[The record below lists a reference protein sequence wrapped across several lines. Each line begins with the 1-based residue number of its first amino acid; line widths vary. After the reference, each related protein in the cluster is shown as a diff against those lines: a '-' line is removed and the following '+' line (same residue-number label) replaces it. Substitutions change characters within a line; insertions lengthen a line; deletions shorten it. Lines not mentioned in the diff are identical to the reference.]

1 MPKAMLKANTAISLR
16 YDTPELATTYEEAGI
31 VQFNHGQVLIDQLRI
46 RPGEEVLDIGAG
58 TGRLAEYVAVLVGPR
73 GRVIGR
79 DPLENRIAIAQS
91 RASDVLTFGVGR
103 AEDLSEFGDG
113 QFDVV
118 YLNSVF
124 HWIADKSQALRE
136 VFRVLKA
143 GGRIGLNTQDPSKI
157 HESRVLIQAALADAG
172 FEARRAGT
180 HPVLG
185 SDDAALA
192 ALFAEAGF
200 RGYRSEL
207 HAFIDFHDDVDSLLK
222 WSASSSFGNFLV
234 DFSEQERAQIRK
246 SLERLLEAKR
256 TPNGLKLERYL
267 RFATASK
274 PNSPGAA

>member
-1 MPKAMLKANTAISLR
+1 MPRTNTAVSLR
-16 YDTPELATTYEEAGI
+16 YDTPELASAYEEAGI

-46 RPGEEVLDIGAG
+46 KPGEQVLDIGAG

-73 GRVIGR
+73 GSVIGR

-91 RASDVLTFGVGR
+91 RRSAVLTFGVGR
-103 AEDLSEFGDG
+103 AEDLSEFPDG

-124 HWIADKSQALRE
+124 HWIEDKSLALRE
-136 VFRVLKA
+136 AFRVLKA
-143 GGRIGLNTQDPSKI
+143 GGRIGLNTQDPSKA
-157 HESRVLIQAALADAG
+157 HESRVLIQTALVDAG

-185 SDDAALA
+185 SDDTALGL
-192 ALFAEAGF
+192 LFSDAGF
-200 RGYRSEL
+200 SGYRSEL
-207 HAFIDFHDDVDSLLK
+207 HAFVDFHDDVDSLIR

-234 DFSEQERAQIRK
+234 NFSEQERTRIRA
-246 SLERLLEAKR
+246 SLERLIEAKR

-274 PNSPGAA
+274 PSSLRSA